1 MNRLKILVVD
11 DDDDFR
17 ELVVKKLINSKM
29 SAEDAKNGSRA
40 MEILKRKE
48 FDVVVL
54 DVKMPGVG
62 GIETLKWIKKN
73 QPRVEVIMLT
83 GDVSVEAG
91 ILGMQA
97 GAFDYVSKPVP
108 MNELIDKIRQAFEKK
123 LGQKI

>member
-62 GIETLKWIKKN
+62 GIETLKWIKNN

-91 ILGMQA
+91 ITGMQA

>member
-1 MNRLKILVVD
+1 MNRSKILVVD
-11 DDDDFR
+11 DDDDFC
-17 ELVVKKLINSKM
+17 ELVVKKLIHNKM
-29 SAEDAKNGSRA
+29 NAEGAKNGSRA
-40 MEILKRKE
+40 MEILKHKE

-54 DVKMPGVG
+54 DVKMPGVS
-62 GIETLKWIKKN
+62 GIETLKWIKTN

-91 ILGMQA
+91 ITGMQA

-108 MNELIDKIRQAFEKK
+108 MNELMDKIRQAFEKK